1 MTPAEGLF
9 RSAGAAPEAPA
20 DSNSPAREGDSAA
33 FPAQFARTR
42 RFSLGVPRQFGV
54 SADGRR
60 VLFVRTGGGS
70 DPVGR
75 LWMYEDGVE
84 RVLIDPE
91 TLGAGPAA
99 ETADGGETRETA
111 ERRLPEAERVRRER
125 AREYSTGV
133 VAYATDAAARVV
145 ACALSGALWVVR
157 TDEGAPVRVR
167 TAGPVVDPRPSPD
180 GRLVA
185 YVTGGSL
192 HVVALEDEKDRRLA
206 AAEGPDV
213 TYGLPEYVAAESMG
227 RSRGYW
233 WAPDS
238 RHLLVA
244 RVDTSGVER
253 RYISDPAHPEQPPR
267 TVAYPSAG
275 TANADVSLHIVPV
288 TASGAAA
295 APVPVAAS
303 GERRVEVAWD
313 RAAYVYLVSAGWDG
327 HGPLIGV
334 QSRDQRTLRTLA
346 VDPGTGATRT
356 LHERTDLAWTEIVR
370 GTPAR
375 TASGALVLPEDTP
388 GTRHLSVGGATVTP
402 PGLQVREVV
411 AVEGEQVWF
420 TAGEEPTEVHVWR
433 WDPADGSARPARLSG
448 GPGLFTAAAGG
459 GTVVVSGLTPEGPVV
474 EVRGPGPAG
483 PVTGARATGQDTA
496 GQDTAVGTVEAPG
509 TVGTIA
515 SLGEDPV
522 VTPRPQH
529 LLLGRRELRGALY
542 LPSWYEP
549 GSGTLPVLLSPY
561 GGPSV
566 QLAVRARTWFACV
579 AQWFAEEGFAVLVA
593 DGRGTPGRGPAWE
606 KTIHGDQLTPA
617 LEDQTD
623 ALHAAAARFADL
635 DLSRVAIRGW
645 SFGGFLAAAAV
656 LHRPDVFHAAVAGA
670 APTDQRLYDTHWK
683 ERYLGHPRETPE
695 NYARSSLVGHGHL
708 LRRPLLL
715 VQGLADDNVAPA
727 HTLRFSAE
735 LLAAG
740 RRHSVLPLPGA
751 GHAPTDVAVNE
762 NLLRH
767 QRDFLRSALDRS

>member
-1 MTPAEGLF
+1 MTPADDSF
-9 RSAGAAPEAPA
+9 RSPGVTSETSAEH
-20 DSNSPAREGDSAA
+20 NSPACDRDSAA
-33 FPAQFARTR
+33 RVRDAAAFPGQFARTR

-54 SADGRR
+54 SPDGRR

-70 DPVGR
+70 DSVGR
-75 LWMYEDGVE
+75 LWVYEGGAE
-84 RVLIDPE
+84 RVLIDPVA
-91 TLGAGPAA
+91 LGAAPATESEKTA
-99 ETADGGETRETA
+99 ETAEA
-111 ERRLPEAERVRRER
+111 QLPEAERARRER
-125 AREYSTGV
+125 AREHSTGV
-133 VAYATDAAARVV
+133 VGYATDAAARVV

-185 YVTGGSL
+185 YVTDGSL
-192 HVVALEDEKDRRLA
+192 HVVTLEHGKDRQLA
-206 AAEGPDV
+206 ATEGPDV

-253 RYISDPAHPEQPPR
+253 RYISDPAHPERPPR
-267 TVAYPSAG
+267 AMAYPSAG
-275 TANADVSLHIVPV
+275 TANAEVSLHIVPV
-288 TASGAAA
+288 AAT
-295 APVPVAAS
+295 

-313 RAAYVYLVSAGWDG
+313 RAAYVYLVSARWDG

-334 QSRDQRTLRTLA
+334 QTRDQRTLRTLA

-356 LHERTDLAWTEIVR
+356 LHERTDPAWTEIVP

-388 GTRHLSVGGATVTP
+388 GTRHLNVGGTTVTP

-420 TAGEEPTEVHVWR
+420 TADEEPTEVHVWR
-433 WDPADGSARPARLSG
+433 WAPADGLTRLSN

-459 GTVVVSGLTPEGPVV
+459 GTVVLSGLTPEGPVV
-474 EVRGPGPAG
+474 EVRGSAPKAAVGA
-483 PVTGARATGQDTA
+483 ARAAGTA
-496 GQDTAVGTVEAPG
+496 GTTRAVRTNGAVGA
-509 TVGTIA
+509 VGTIA
-515 SLGEDPV
+515 SLGEEPV
-522 VTPRPQH
+522 VTPRPEH
-529 LLLGRRELRGALY
+529 LLLGRREVRGALY
-542 LPSWYEP
+542 LPSWHEP
-549 GSGTLPVLLSPY
+549 GTGTLPVLLSPY
-561 GGPSV
+561 GGPGI
-566 QLAVRARTWFACV
+566 QLAVRARTWSACV

-606 KTIHGDQLTPA
+606 KAVHGDQLTPA

-670 APTDQRLYDTHWK
+670 PPTDQRLYDTHWK
-683 ERYLGHPRETPE
+683 ERYLGHPQETPDH
-695 NYARSSLVGHGHL
+695 YTRSSLVGHGHL

-735 LLAAG
+735 LLSAG
-740 RRHSVLPLPGA
+740 RQHSVLPLPGA
-751 GHAPTDVAVNE
+751 GHAPADAAVNE
-762 NLLRH
+762 NLLRFE
-767 QRDFLRSALDRS
+767 RDFLRSALDRS

>member
-1 MTPAEGLF
+1 MTPADGSF
-9 RSAGAAPEAPA
+9 RSPGAAPEAPA
-20 DSNSPAREGDSAA
+20 AFADRSSAA
-33 FPAQFARTR
+33 FPGQYARTR

-54 SADGRR
+54 SPDGRR

-75 LWMYEDGVE
+75 LWVYEGGTE
-84 RVLIDPE
+84 RVLIDPVA
-91 TLGAGPAA
+91 LRADPAA
-99 ETADGGETRETA
+99 GTAKAA
-111 ERRLPEAERVRRER
+111 EGRLPEAERVRRER

-133 VAYATDAAARVV
+133 VAYAADAAARVV
-145 ACALSGALWVVR
+145 TCALSGALWVVR
-157 TDEGAPVRVR
+157 TDGGAPVHVPA
-167 TAGPVVDPRPSPD
+167 AGPVVDPRPSPD

-185 YVTGGSL
+185 YVSGGSL
-192 HVVALEDEKDRRLA
+192 HVIALEDGRDRPLA
-206 AAEGPDV
+206 APEGPDV

-233 WAPDS
+233 WAPDG

-253 RYISDPAHPEQPPR
+253 RYLSDPAHPERPPR
-267 TVAYPSAG
+267 AVAYPSAG
-275 TANADVSLHIVPV
+275 TANAEVSLHILPV
-288 TASGAAA
+288 TASGPVPASGPV
-295 APVPVAAS
+295 APSGPVAAS
-303 GERRVEVAWD
+303 GERRVDVAWD
-313 RAAYVYLVSAGWDG
+313 RATYTYLVSAGWDN

-334 QSRDQRTLRTLA
+334 QTRDQRTLRTLA

-356 LHERTDLAWTEIVR
+356 LHERTDPAWTEIVP

-388 GTRHLSVGGATVTP
+388 GTRHLNVGGTTVTP

-420 TAGEEPTEVHVWR
+420 TAGEEPTAVHVWR
-433 WDPADGSARPARLSG
+433 WAPADGLARLSE

-459 GTVVVSGLTPEGPVV
+459 GTVVLSGLTPEGPVA
-474 EVRGPGPAG
+474 EVRSSGPDRPVACVRGSGP
-483 PVTGARATGQDTA
+483 DTA
-496 GQDTAVGTVEAPG
+496 DVTIGTAR
-509 TVGTIA
+509 TIA
-515 SLGEDPV
+515 SLGENPV
-522 VTPRPQH
+522 VTPRPEH
-529 LLLGRRELRGALY
+529 LLLGRRELRAALY

-549 GSGTLPVLLSPY
+549 GRGTLPVLLSPY
-561 GGPSV
+561 GGPGI

-606 KTIHGDQLTPA
+606 KAVHGDQLTPA

-623 ALHAAAARFADL
+623 ALHAAAARFAYL

-656 LHRPDVFHAAVAGA
+656 LHRPDVFHAAAAGA

-683 ERYLGHPRETPE
+683 ERYLGHPRETPDH
-695 NYARSSLVGHGHL
+695 YARSSLVGHGHL

-740 RRHSVLPLPGA
+740 RPHSVLPLPGA
-751 GHAPTDVAVNE
+751 GHAPADPAVNE
-762 NLLRH
+762 NLLRFE
-767 QRDFLRSALDRS
+767 RDFLRSALDKN